1 MGMGLTVYSVDL
13 AAMREV
19 FGSKD
24 KDLLNELEAAFEDE
38 LGDDEGSVD
47 ADSEDEGKGEAEDK
61 EEDEDEDEEWS
72 GEDSITLREAL
83 QNIVFGNVDASD
95 ESASQYFRIVVLLC
109 GHFGSQIEAQAFKRL
124 PGVKIRR
131 ALDAVLESKQIAEH
145 VRCAGVICESV
156 MNPLGFSLGDEGIGF
171 LESDDIELCL
181 EQLEPLDISGM
192 EPDVG
197 VALQSVYTWLTKA
210 KSDDQGLAF
219 VVGK

>member
-1 MGMGLTVYSVDL
+1 MSKGLTVYSVDL

-19 FGSKD
+19 FDSKD

-38 LGDDEGSVD
+38 LGEDEGSVD
-47 ADSEDEGKGEAEDK
+47 ADSEDEGDAN
-61 EEDEDEDEEWS
+61 DEDDDEKWS

-83 QNIVFGNVDASD
+83 QNIVFGNVDSSD
-95 ESASQYFRIVVLLC
+95 ESASQYFRIVALLC
-109 GHFGSQIEAQAFKRL
+109 GHYGSQIEAQAFKRL

-131 ALDAVLESKQIAEH
+131 ALDAVLESKQIAVH

-197 VALQSVYTWLTKA
+197 AALQSVFNWLTKA